1 MVVSM
6 TGTCSW
12 AGAVIVPEFKVVII
26 HGPLES
32 NRTASTTRSIEG

>member
-6 TGTCSW
+6 AGKCSW
-12 AGAVIVPEFKVVII
+12 AGAVIVSEFKGRHL